1 MLKELLFIFSK
12 KIKII
17 FSDIKIHHTLFAL
30 PFAVMSAFLAA
41 EGLPRWSVLMWI
53 FFAMF
58 GARNAAMGF
67 NRIVDSKIDK
77 LNPRTKGRALPA
89 GKLSVNF
96 YWFFL
101 FVSSVL
107 FVFSAFKL
115 NQLAFML
122 SPAALVIVFGYSFA
136 KRFTSLSHL
145 WLGFAISIAPVG
157 AWVAVREEISI
168 GSLVLGAAVVFWLVG
183 FDIIYSCMDIDFDR
197 KNNLYSIPQKFG
209 LTIALRCS
217 FFSHCIMVC
226 FLLALLYLPVLG
238 GIYLFGVIVVGGL
251 LFYEH
256 SLVSPSD
263 LSNVNRA
270 FFNVNGLISIL
281 LMIFVVVDCTLY

>member
-1 MLKELLFIFSK
+1 V
-12 KIKII
+12 
-17 FSDIKIHHTLFAL
+17 FAL

-77 LNPRTKGRALPA
+77 LNPRTKDRALPA

-101 FVSSVL
+101 FISSVL
-107 FVFSAFKL
+107 FVFSGFKL

-122 SPAALVIVFGYSFA
+122 SPVALVVVFGYSFA

-145 WLGFAISIAPVG
+145 WLGFSISIAPVG
-157 AWVAVREEISI
+157 AWIAVREEISI
-168 GSLVLGAAVVFWLVG
+168 ESLILGAAVVFWLVG
-183 FDIIYSCMDIDFDR
+183 FDIIYSCMDIDSDR

-209 LTIALRCS
+209 ITIALRFS
-217 FFSHCIMVC
+217 FFAHCVMVC

-238 GIYLFGVIVVGGL
+238 EVYLFGVIVVGGL

-256 SLVSPSD
+256 SLVSSGD
-263 LSNVNRA
+263 LSNVNKA
-270 FFNVNGLISIL
+270 FFNVN
-281 LMIFVVVDCTLY
+281 